1 MKKNSIFALMSAIA
15 LSGTIGFSSCSSS
28 SDDVVI
34 NNPDYNLDDN
44 TVKTQFA
51 ISIPSNVN
59 APKTRMSDNKVQQ
72 ADNSF
77 RGMDNIVLIPFVV
90 KPTAATDGSAGDPIG
105 LEKITAV
112 TNLTSS
118 NDNYKVYTNVTV
130 PLGTSAFLFYGQ
142 ADNSSETDF
151 ANGKTTKVNLATAG
165 TAGYTFTPVSIYD
178 GTAENTIGNNI
189 ATYLTNIAKATG
201 WSESTGGLK
210 ALYNAFIQN
219 TAGSSA
225 TAQQFVKNLFDVVKG
240 NSDAVSEAI
249 ISAMGT
255 TYGTV
260 SGTGAERT
268 LSFDASINGYPANL
282 YLPDGAAAVYWDDS
296 KFVVD
301 NRGTTVATLQS
312 YVYPAALWYTA
323 NTNIMVSK
331 TKQADNNGAY
341 PEARTAWSTDASTG
355 VLGLYTDGSAVDP
368 TTRSVALVDQIQY
381 AVGRLDVTV
390 KCAAGTLYDQQGNAV
405 TVDATNGF
413 LVSAVLIGGQKAV
426 DFTFSNPTGDPY
438 TIYDKEVSGV
448 KAMNNSAVGKNYT
461 LALETAAETDVSIAI
476 ELTNN
481 TGTDFYGKNGQLI
494 PKGCKFYLTTTLSA
508 ASATETAKKIF
519 KQDYYTIAN
528 LTIQTGTSGTTNS
541 VGLGSATNTIPDLR
555 TPALELGLAVDL
567 HWQAGHTFSVDL

>member
-15 LSGTIGFSSCSSS
+15 LAGTIGFSSCSSS